1 MRGFVG
7 SVWGRFGWSGPVIL
21 ISILY
26 HVCVAERRVVGG
38 PSARP
43 SELLDPVDAHR
54 RLTTRQVMEL
64 VGVKSK
70 NTLWKRV
77 KEGKLPRPRYQA
89 ERQPRWVLGE
99 VVDALAVVEMNSITE
114 TRANALG
121 AKRRVLERLGIR

>member
-1 MRGFVG
+1 MA
-7 SVWGRFGWSGPVIL
+7 VIL

-26 HVCVAERRVVGG
+26 HAWVVERRIGGG
-38 PSARP
+38 PDRRP

-77 KEGKLPRPRYQA
+77 REGKLPRPRYQV

-99 VVDALAVVEMNSITE
+99 VVDALAASEGHG
-114 TRANALG
+114 RAGEQPNGLD
-121 AKRRVLERLGIR
+121 AKQRVLEKLGFR

>member
-1 MRGFVG
+1 M
-7 SVWGRFGWSGPVIL
+7 SVIL

-26 HVCVAERRVVGG
+26 HGWMVDRRGSGG
-38 PSARP
+38 REGRP
-43 SELLDPVDAHR
+43 SEALDPVDAHR

-77 KEGKLPRPRYQA
+77 REGKLPAPRYQV

-99 VVDALAVVEMNSITE
+99 VVDALAVNEWKASWEPTTE
-114 TRANALG
+114 TGQAR
-121 AKRRVLERLGIR
+121 RRVLERLRLGSR

>member
-1 MRGFVG
+1 MGALLVGF
-7 SVWGRFGWSGPVIL
+7 WWSIWVIL
-21 ISILY
+21 ILILY
-26 HVCVAERRVVGG
+26 HTCVADRRGDGG
-38 PSARP
+38 RDSRP

-77 KEGKLPRPRYQA
+77 REGKLPRPRYQV

-99 VVDALAVVEMNSITE
+99 VVDALVVVERGPRTE
-114 TRANALG
+114 PGTELTR
-121 AKRRVLERLGIR
+121 RHVLERLGLRSN

>member
-1 MRGFVG
+1 M
-7 SVWGRFGWSGPVIL
+7 PVNL

-26 HVCVAERRVVGG
+26 HEWVTERRGSGG
-38 PSARP
+38 REGRP
-43 SELLDPVDAHR
+43 SEALDPVDAHR

-77 KEGKLPRPRYQA
+77 REGKLPAPRYQV

-99 VVDALAVVEMNSITE
+99 VLDSLVLTE
-114 TRANALG
+114 RDTPPPTAERLSG
-121 AKRRVLERLGIR
+121 ARRVLVRLGMTKHERG

>member
-1 MRGFVG
+1 M
-7 SVWGRFGWSGPVIL
+7 
-21 ISILY
+21 
-26 HVCVAERRVVGG
+26 ERRVGG
-38 PSARP
+38 GSERRP

-77 KEGKLPRPRYQA
+77 REGKLPRPRYQV

-99 VVDALAVVEMNSITE
+99 VVDALAASELG
-114 TRANALG
+114 RLG
-121 AKRRVLERLGIR
+121 AAREVAGARSRILGRLGLK